1 MPWESKKIEGKR
13 ERVNKRRA
21 RSDDDTRTRTEALQR
36 SFVPLLLSDI
46 IYKVVGKAVLLIGL
60 VVFAADFFPFVD
72 IERREVSISFV
83 CYRRNMGEAKA
94 VCQRK
99 GGGIDAFAPYAINLF
114 VGSASLQ
121 SFFDRVENL
130 DAWRCIVRL
139 TADDK
144 VSPVWQGTLG
154 KGLEGLTPHED
165 GVSRRELLEVTKVGW
180 QIIE

>member
-13 ERVNKRRA
+13 DRVNKRRA

-46 IYKVVGKAVLLIGL
+46 VYKVVGKAVLLIGL

-72 IERREVSISFV
+72 IERREVSISFI

-99 GGGIDAFAPYAINLF
+99 GGGIDAFAPAHP
-114 VGSASLQ
+114 AS
-121 SFFDRVENL
+121 SR
-130 DAWRCIVRL
+130 
-139 TADDK
+139 
-144 VSPVWQGTLG
+144 PVP
-154 KGLEGLTPHED
+154 KE
-165 GVSRRELLEVTKVGW
+165 
-180 QIIE
+180 